1 MRVAGNDVNRIR
13 LFPQVRTNIVAFLL
27 NSILGGVLAT
37 LFMDVAGTLVRI
49 TGLTAGAPPSTIG
62 KWFTYLLQGR
72 LIHRDIMA
80 SPEIPVRMLLVLG
93 LHYVIGI
100 ALAGAFVA
108 LCSWQAPQRGNF
120 AFAVG
125 FGLLTTVLAWFLMFP
140 AMGWGVAGVRG
151 PAQLL
156 LTRTSLVNHAL
167 YGLGLALWTVFLAPL
182 LIRSNA

>member
-1 MRVAGNDVNRIR
+1 M
-13 LFPQVRTNIVAFLL
+13 FTFLL
-27 NSILGGVLAT
+27 NSILGGLLAT
-37 LFMDVAGTLVRI
+37 LFMDVTGTLVRV

-72 LIHRDIMA
+72 LVHRDIMA
-80 SPEIPVRMLLVLG
+80 SPDIPIRMPSMVAF
-93 LHYVIGI
+93 HYGIGI

-108 LCSWQAPQRGNF
+108 LCSWQMPQRGTF

-140 AMGWGVAGVRG
+140 AMGWGVAGTRG